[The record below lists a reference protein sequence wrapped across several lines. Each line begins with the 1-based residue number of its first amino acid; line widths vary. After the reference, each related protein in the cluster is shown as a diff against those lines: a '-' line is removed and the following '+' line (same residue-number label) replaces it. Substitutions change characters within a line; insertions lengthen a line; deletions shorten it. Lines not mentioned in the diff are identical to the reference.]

1 VEVAMKSVLILGAGF
16 AGLELATALSE
27 EVAEDVEVTVID
39 QSDSF
44 VFGFSKLDVMFGR
57 AEPRSVHLAYSRLD
71 KPAVAFRQERVLSID
86 AANRRVT
93 TDAGSYE
100 PDILVVALGADLDP
114 AATPGLLEGGSEY
127 YSVSGAERVRS
138 ILPDFPGGDVIIS
151 VLGPFF
157 KCPAAPF
164 ETALMMHNYLERR
177 GRLSDSTIKVI
188 SPMAM
193 PIPISPEASAGILK
207 ALEER
212 DIGWWP
218 QSTITTIDPVA
229 KTALL
234 DDGRTTGYDLFLGVP
249 VHRAPQVVEE
259 SDLVEDGWIPVDH
272 TTFATRFEN
281 VYAVGD
287 VTSAPVP
294 RVGVIAEGEAK
305 TLAEVL
311 IHQIR
316 GGDPPP
322 PYQGVV
328 TCYIEFGDTRVARFD
343 ANFFSGPS
351 PVAWFTEASEHQATS
366 KKEWAASRR
375 LRWFGIRD

>member
-1 VEVAMKSVLILGAGF
+1 MKTVLILGAGF
-16 AGLELATALSE
+16 AGLELATTLSE
-27 EVAEDVEVTVID
+27 QVPQDVEVTLID

-57 AEPRSVHLAYSRLD
+57 AEPRSVHLTYAGLD

-93 TDAGSYE
+93 TDARTYE

-127 YSVSGAERVRS
+127 YSVSGAERVAS
-138 ILPDFPGGDVIIS
+138 ILPDFPGGNVIIS

-164 ETALMMHNYLERR
+164 ETALMMHNYLEGR

-193 PIPISPEASAGILK
+193 PIPISPEASTGILT
-207 ALEER
+207 ALDER
-212 DIGWWP
+212 GIGWWP
-218 QSTITTIDPVA
+218 QSRVTRLDTVA
-229 KTALL
+229 KTASI
-234 DDGRTTGYDLFLGVP
+234 DDGRTTAYDLFLGVP

-272 TTFATRFEN
+272 ATFATRFEN

-316 GGDPPP
+316 GGSTPPA
-322 PYQGVV
+322 YQGVA
-328 TCYIEFGDTRVARFD
+328 TCYIEFGGAKVARFD
-343 ANFFSGPS
+343 ANFLSGPS
-351 PVAWFTEASEHQATS
+351 PVSTFAEASEDLAAS

>member
-1 VEVAMKSVLILGAGF
+1 MKKVLILGAGF
-16 AGLELATALSE
+16 AGLELATTLSE
-27 EVAEDVEVTVID
+27 EVPEDVEVTLID
-39 QSDSF
+39 QHDSF

-57 AEPRSVHLAYSRLD
+57 SEPGKVRLVYSSVN
-71 KPAVAFRQERVLSID
+71 KPAVKFRQERVLSID
-86 AANRRVT
+86 AGNKKVT
-93 TDAGSYE
+93 TDTATYE

-114 AATPGLLEGGSEY
+114 GATPGLLEGGSEY

-138 ILPDFPGGDVIIS
+138 ILPNFPGGDVIIS

-164 ETALMMHNYLERR
+164 ETALMMYDYLEKR
-177 GRLSDSTIKVI
+177 GRMAGSSVKVI

-218 QSTITTIDPVA
+218 KSKVTMLDPA
-229 KTALL
+229 TKTATLV
-234 DDGRTTGYDLFLGVP
+234 DGRTASYDLFLGIP
-249 VHRAPQVVEE
+249 VHRAPRVVEE

-272 TTFATRFEN
+272 ATFATRYED

-294 RVGVIAEGEAK
+294 RVGVMAQGEARTVAEG
-305 TLAEVL
+305 L

-316 GGDPPP
+316 GGDAPPP
-322 PYQGVV
+322 FQGLV
-328 TCYIEFGDTRVARFD
+328 TCYIEFGGPKVARFD
-343 ANFFSGPS
+343 ANFLGGPS
-351 PVAWFTEASEHQATS
+351 PFGTFTEASEEMATT
-366 KKEWAASRR
+366 KTEWAATQRQ
-375 LRWFGIRD
+375 RWFGAGG